1 MALISPSTIQNRLL
15 RALPRKALKE
25 LSPALQPV
33 PLPVKQVLHRS
44 GDHLDF
50 AYFPEAGM
58 VSIVLPLEDGDTIE
72 VGTVGSEGVLPIA
85 CVLGGTVASSEAMV
99 QLEGSAFRIRADILR
114 QRLDAN
120 EALRRHFGHYAH
132 SFHQQVSQTA
142 ACNGAHS
149 LEQRFA
155 RWLLLARHRIG
166 SDELPL
172 TQEFLSMMLAVRRAG
187 VTEAAGGLQQAG
199 LIRYRHGHITVLDP
213 AGLEQVSC
221 ECFRRIA
228 SQEAQ
233 LQA

>member
-15 RALPRKALKE
+15 RTLPRNALKE
-25 LSPALQPV
+25 LLPALQPV
-33 PLPVKQVLHRS
+33 PLPVKQLLHRL

-58 VSIVLPLEDGDTIE
+58 VSIVLPLEDGGTIE

-85 CVLGGTVASSEAMV
+85 SVLGGTVASTEALV
-99 QLEGSAFRIRADILR
+99 QLEGSALRIPADILR
-114 QRLDAN
+114 QRLDAD
-120 EALRRHFGHYAH
+120 EALRRHFGRYAH

-149 LEQRFA
+149 LEQRCA

-213 AGLEQVSC
+213 AGLEEVSC

-228 SQEAQ
+228 AQEAQ

>member
-1 MALISPSTIQNRLL
+1 MRRS
-15 RALPRKALKE
+15 
-25 LSPALQPV
+25 LSL
-33 PLPVKQVLHRS
+33 
-44 GDHLDF
+44 
-50 AYFPEAGM
+50 
-58 VSIVLPLEDGDTIE
+58 
-72 VGTVGSEGVLPIA
+72 
-85 CVLGGTVASSEAMV
+85 
-99 QLEGSAFRIRADILR
+99 
-114 QRLDAN
+114 
-120 EALRRHFGHYAH
+120 
-132 SFHQQVSQTA
+132 
-142 ACNGAHS
+142 
-149 LEQRFA
+149 A

-228 SQEAQ
+228 AQEAQ

>member
-1 MALISPSTIQNRLL
+1 MHPISPSTIQNRLL
-15 RALPRKALKE
+15 RALPLKALKE
-25 LSPALQPV
+25 LLPALQPV
-33 PLPVKQVLHRS
+33 PLPVKQVLHRP

-50 AYFPEAGM
+50 AYFPETGM
-58 VSIVLPLEDGDTIE
+58 VSIVLPLEDGGTIE
-72 VGTVGSEGVLPIA
+72 VGTVGSEGMLPIA
-85 CVLGGTVASSEAMV
+85 SVLGDTVASSEAMV
-99 QLEGSAFRIRADILR
+99 QLEGSALRMPADILR

-120 EALRRHFGHYAH
+120 AALRRHFGRYAH
-132 SFHQQVSQTA
+132 SFHQQVLQTA

-149 LEQRFA
+149 LEQRCA

-228 SQEAQ
+228 AQEAQ